1 MDFAFSK
8 KNYILLFVGLAFMA
22 SGLILMVGGGSE
34 DPTQFSDEIFNF
46 QRLTLA
52 PILLAIGFIV
62 EIFAI
67 MYRFGYIPLKVAIED
82 ENMKKLDSEDKNK
95 KLDFLLLTLSFLFP
109 LIGLLLYAIWKD
121 SKPLDA
127 KQCGIAAIWGLVI
140 GGVIV
145 VISAAALA

>member
-52 PILLAIGFIV
+52 PILLAIGFII
-62 EIFAI
+62 ELFAI
-67 MYRFGYIPLKVAIED
+67 M
-82 ENMKKLDSEDKNK
+82 
-95 KLDFLLLTLSFLFP
+95 
-109 LIGLLLYAIWKD
+109 
-121 SKPLDA
+121 SKGKEA
-127 KQCGIAAIWGLVI
+127 
-140 GGVIV
+140 
-145 VISAAALA
+145 